1 MTTAQQ
7 QQQQHKTTTTEKQ
20 QNDEEEETNRQQQQ
34 QQSNQNAE
42 QIQRRFS
49 YEIDPEIGVIVWDVF
64 LWYSFIFLSTTLK
77 SSVATSGFRLRL
89 RCWGAFFLEIT
100 MVILYQLRD
109 QVVMKP
115 SCTDTKLHFWASND
129 AYVKPLKQNWYWSV
143 SVILCI
149 DTFGY
154 RFGTTGYLGC
164 YR

>member
-7 QQQQHKTTTTEKQ
+7 QQQQHKTTTTAKQ

-77 SSVATSGFRLRL
+77 SSVATSGFKLRL
-89 RCWGAFFLEIT
+89 RCWGAFFEEIT

-109 QVVMKP
+109 QVMKP
-115 SCTDTKLHFWASND
+115 SCTDTKLHFWAKAPKAKLVLIGIGNTL
-129 AYVKPLKQNWYWSV
+129 YWYFRV
-143 SVILCI
+143 S
-149 DTFGY
+149 FWYY
-154 RFGTTGYLGC
+154 RVSGMLSIG
-164 YR
+164 RQV